1 MSQSQPSKP
10 AVERHRWK
18 PQAVST
24 GICLLATVAGWALPH
39 LGLPGLSLPA
49 LLLAYAAG
57 GWESLLRTVKALRQ
71 LKLDVDLLMLIAAV
85 GAALVGHWIEGAI
98 LLFLFSLSNTLE
110 TYAFGRTR
118 RSIRALMQ
126 LRPEKASVVRDD
138 SETLEPIEQLVPGD
152 VVRVRPGERI
162 PIDGRVVAGSSRVD
176 ESTLTGEPTPVHKDV
191 GGDVFAGTLNQGGS
205 LDIRTTKAADDT
217 QLARVIALVEQAQEA
232 RAPTQSWI
240 ERVEGRYAAVVIVG
254 AALAVLIPWLGLGW
268 NFQDALYRG
277 MTLLVVASPCA
288 LVISIPATVVSAV
301 SNGARHGIL
310 FKGGAHLD
318 ALATIRVAAFD
329 KTGTLTVG
337 RPEVVGVRAE
347 HAIAAAMPVSEDPAD
362 GSGPPADADDTDRLI
377 ELAAAA
383 ESRSEHPLATAI
395 LREAERRDLTV
406 PSPASFDSSPGHG
419 VSARIEGREVQV
431 GRRSWIE
438 TIAGEPVP
446 PALTELFSDGLEGAT
461 PVYVAVDGAHAGV
474 IAIADTPRA
483 GAREVVRALADRGIR
498 ASAMLT
504 GDASSAAHA
513 IGRSVGL
520 EDIYAEL
527 LPEQKSQVIEDLRRR
542 HGPIAMIGD
551 GVNDAPALASA
562 DLGIAVGAAGSDVAL
577 ETADIVILGDDL
589 GALGHA
595 VELSHRTRRI
605 VRQNLVFSV
614 AVMLT
619 LLVLASFGLIGLTTG
634 VIGHEGSTIVVVF
647 NGLRL
652 LRDGKPLTSRA

>member
-1 MSQSQPSKP
+1 MSELQPSKP
-10 AVERHRWK
+10 AVEQHRWK

-24 GICLLATVAGWALPH
+24 GVCLTATVAGWALPH

-57 GWESLLRTVKALRQ
+57 GWDSVIRTTKALRQ
-71 LKLDVDLLMLIAAV
+71 FKLDVDLLMLIAAV

-126 LRPEKASVVRDD
+126 LRPEEASVVKDG
-138 SETLEPIEQLVPGD
+138 SESLEPIERLRPGD

-162 PIDGRVVAGSSRVD
+162 PVDGQVVAGSSRVD
-176 ESTLTGEPTPVHKDV
+176 ESTLTGEPTPVQKEV

-205 LDIRTTKAADDT
+205 LDVRTNKAADDT

-240 ERVEGRYAAVVIVG
+240 ERVEGRYAAAVIVG
-254 AALAVLIPWLGLGW
+254 AMLAVLIPWLGLGW
-268 NFQDALYRG
+268 SFQDALYRG

-347 HAIAAAMPVSEDPAD
+347 RAVAAAVPDSTDAAD
-362 GSGPPADADDTDRLI
+362 GSGSHVGLDETDRLI

-383 ESRSEHPLATAI
+383 ESRSEHPLGAAI
-395 LREAERRDLTV
+395 LREAERRGLTV
-406 PSPASFDSSPGHG
+406 ESPETFDSSPGHG
-419 VSARIEGREVQV
+419 VSADIGGRSVQV

-438 TIAGEPVP
+438 TVAGESVP
-446 PALTELFSDGLEGAT
+446 PGLTELFVDDLEGAT

-474 IAIADTPRA
+474 IAIADKPRA

-498 ASAMLT
+498 TSVMLT

-513 IGRSVGL
+513 IGRAVGL
-520 EDIYAEL
+520 EDIHAEL
-527 LPEQKSQVIEDLRRR
+527 LPEQKSQVIEELRRR
-542 HGPIAMIGD
+542 HGPVAMIGD

-577 ETADIVILGDDL
+577 ETADVVILGDDL

-605 VRQNLVFSV
+605 VRQNLVFAV

-619 LLVLASFGLIGLTTG
+619 LLGLASFGLIGLTTG

-652 LRDGKPLTSRA
+652 LRDGKSLRRRA